1 MLRNSLLISIL
12 FFILIFIV
20 YTFNSISIQNS
31 LADKVLRLHI
41 LPNSNSIFDQEL
53 KLEVRDKIVEFLTPK
68 LENSK
73 NLNETK
79 RIISE
84 NLYNIENLAK
94 QIVSKSSDYSVAVS
108 LNTSNFPT
116 KHYENISFPAGNYE
130 ALKVT
135 IGEGKGNNWWC
146 VMFPPLCFT
155 NSRAGCFTE
164 ASTKTLKENLSAEEY
179 NLINSDKPDVK
190 IKFRLLELW
199 NS

>member
-1 MLRNSLLISIL
+1 MKRKSFLFSIL
-12 FFILIFIV
+12 FIVSVFIL
-20 YTFNSISIQNS
+20 YMFNCISIQNS

-41 LPNSNSIFDQEL
+41 LANSNSIFDQEL

-73 NLNETK
+73 NLSETK
-79 RIISE
+79 QIISE
-84 NLYNIENLAK
+84 NLYKIKEIAK
-94 QIVSKSSDYSVAVS
+94 EITLKKSNYNVAVS
-108 LNTSNFPT
+108 LDTSVFPT
-116 KHYENISFPAGNYE
+116 KHYKNISFPAGNYE
-130 ALKVT
+130 ALKIV

-155 NSRAGCFTE
+155 NSSAGCFSE
-164 ASTKTLKENLSAEEY
+164 SSTNILKENLSDKEY
-179 NLINSDKPDVK
+179 NFINSDKANVK